1 MEELKYIWHTFVP
14 QICDLLKE
22 LQQSKKF
29 CDATLVCDD
38 QKQLKAHKFIL
49 SACSSVFKNMFE
61 NGDSTSST
69 IYLRGIKSQ
78 DMDSVLQFLYLGET
92 TIYQDNVDEF
102 LNVAK
107 DLGIEGIGNRNEF
120 VYVNENS
127 VDKVKNESIKSVIE
141 DKMPDIKQQEI
152 GPRLD
157 LSKQTPGPW
166 AQSPLISCKFCDK
179 TLTTKAGLHH
189 HVKSIH
195 DGKKYPCSKCEY
207 RATSS
212 GNLLKHFQAIHEGKR
227 FSCKYCDYKSTQISH
242 IDRHVRSKH
251 MPESEEED

>member
-1 MEELKYIWHTFVP
+1 MKMEKLKYIWHTFMP

-29 CDATLVCDD
+29 CDVTLVCDD

-69 IYLRGIKSQ
+69 IYLRGVKSQ

-92 TIYQDNVDEF
+92 TIHQNSVDEF

-127 VDKVKNESIKSVIE
+127 VDKVN
-141 DKMPDIKQQEI
+141 
-152 GPRLD
+152 R
-157 LSKQTPGPW
+157 
-166 AQSPLISCKFCDK
+166 
-179 TLTTKAGLHH
+179 
-189 HVKSIH
+189 
-195 DGKKYPCSKCEY
+195 
-207 RATSS
+207 
-212 GNLLKHFQAIHEGKR
+212 
-227 FSCKYCDYKSTQISH
+227 
-242 IDRHVRSKH
+242 
-251 MPESEEED
+251 